1 MTAAPLPEQAVDP
14 QVLELIRECDATAY
28 PDGDRFACGCRM
40 ILDPI
45 RWALCDY
52 HDGINVGL
60 AMAAPEIERLRDWKE
75 SALVQLSAWDEVFE
89 ALGRPGPLGR
99 SMQENALVEI
109 QRLVGGGAKC
119 ACGNPATTTVHG
131 VPTCGDDR

>member
-1 MTAAPLPEQAVDP
+1 MTMVSVLPEEAVDP
-14 QVLELIRECDATAY
+14 QVLVLIREGGATATH
-28 PDGDRFACGCRM
+28 DGDRFECGCRM
-40 ILDPI
+40 ILGPI
-45 RWALCDY
+45 RWVLCGY

-75 SALVQLSAWDEVFE
+75 SALVQLSAWDEVYE

-109 QRLVGGGAKC
+109 QRLRGEG
-119 ACGNPATTTVHG
+119 
-131 VPTCGDDR
+131 